1 MKKIIAQLISIIF
14 VVAIFTTAL
23 RAQSAL
29 QACPDLKV
37 RITSLELVPQQPA
50 QQHLVRVTW
59 AASTPPCFTLNK
71 FHLRGTVTFANGQT
85 KGFQQTVAGTQFSA
99 QFQVPGLATAPLLIT
114 PSQAPRSVKVSI
126 AAEATAPI
134 IGTSGDP
141 NAVGDLITTSCLP
154 QVQIQKVQAM
164 FTGLV
169 AAPTNGSF
177 FPKVKVTWLVNAMPA
192 CYRIEKFTVTAL
204 LRGSVGTK
212 TKTVTVAGNQ
222 TATEIVFDNF
232 PVAADF
238 TAGLTSA
245 SLRASGTARLT
256 GSDQREL
263 QLN

>member
-1 MKKIIAQLISIIF
+1 MKNIIAQLIGSLF

-59 AASTPPCFTLNK
+59 VASTPPCFTLNK

-99 QFQVPGLATAPLLIT
+99 QFQVPGLATAP
-114 PSQAPRSVKVSI
+114 RRVKVGI
-126 AAEATAPI
+126 AAEASATI
-134 IGTSGDP
+134 TGTSGDP
-141 NAVGDLITTSCLP
+141 NTVGDLITTSCLP
-154 QVQIQKVQAM
+154 QVQIQNVQAV
-164 FTGLV
+164 FAGVV
-169 AAPTNGSF
+169 AAPANGSF
-177 FPKVKVTWLVNAMPA
+177 FPKVKVTWLVNALPA
-192 CYRIEKFTVTAL
+192 CYRIEKITVTAL
-204 LRGSVGTK
+204 LRGAVGTK

-222 TATEIVFDNF
+222 TATEVVFDNF

-238 TAGLTSA
+238 SPGLTTA